1 MIQCE
6 HKRGE
11 LFMVEQ
17 EYNVNGIKLCS
28 MLNDNLNSFCL
39 SLYIR
44 GGSLFEKSSN
54 NGISHLFEHIVF
66 RNLKCKHDNFYE
78 QLSLH
83 GIDFYGCTY
92 KELIRFTFN
101 GPSKEF
107 DFASQILCD
116 IFDCINLSKNEFEN
130 EKRRIKAEIREED
143 ERASLDYLFNKIVWK
158 DSEAE
163 KTVLGY
169 CKVLDS
175 VSIKRLNEFRND
187 CFFQENCLI
196 YVTGNVNEKDIDIL
210 KERVNNVEIQ
220 ESKSMRNNTVSV
232 NSDFFHRSCA
242 VNVKDGYWHYIKMGF
257 DINTSKYSNG
267 VLDLLYSILFKGDKA
282 LIHNYLSEENP
293 LIYSYD
299 STLEQYDNIGNINFK
314 IEIDKNKIDEAI
326 TVIVKL
332 LNDVKRGCFNFDA
345 NLKAEIYAVEAEI
358 DRPDDLNWSM
368 AYYNHILETQPID
381 YSDEL
386 YGRFRITKEQVIN
399 AAKEIFQV
407 NNMTVA
413 IKGNK
418 KKINIKNIEDIL
430 RTLEK

>member
-1 MIQCE
+1 M
-6 HKRGE
+6 
-11 LFMVEQ
+11 
-17 EYNVNGIKLCS
+17 
-28 MLNDNLNSFCL
+28 
-39 SLYIR
+39 
-44 GGSLFEKSSN
+44 
-54 NGISHLFEHIVF
+54 
-66 RNLKCKHDNFYE
+66 
-78 QLSLH
+78 
-83 GIDFYGCTY
+83 
-92 KELIRFTFN
+92 
-101 GPSKEF
+101 
-107 DFASQILCD
+107 
-116 IFDCINLSKNEFEN
+116 
-130 EKRRIKAEIREED
+130 
-143 ERASLDYLFNKIVWK
+143 
-158 DSEAE
+158 
-163 KTVLGY
+163 
-169 CKVLDS
+169 
-175 VSIKRLNEFRND
+175 
-187 CFFQENCLI
+187 
-196 YVTGNVNEKDIDIL
+196 NEKDIDIL

-220 ESKSMRNNTVSV
+220 ESKAMRNNTVSV

-242 VNVKDGYWHYIKMGF
+242 VNVKDGYWHYIKMGLE
-257 DINTSKYSNG
+257 INTSKYSNG